1 MFIPL
6 GPPDLGP
13 RPPADLW
20 CSIARTTA
28 ARDLGIHRAA
38 DAGLPV
44 RCTVAREL
52 PDDEHH
58 VALRAQGALRAT
70 TA

>member
-1 MFIPL
+1 M
-6 GPPDLGP
+6 
-13 RPPADLW
+13 R
-20 CSIARTTA
+20 SVYARTTA